1 MSEEN
6 NDWGGVEYLPLFPSL
21 AIKFDTNPE
30 FKDYIRD
37 DLIQF
42 AYKERDR
49 DIKGINRSN
58 NGGWHSH
65 IKLTKQ
71 ENFLK
76 YRDFIYKYLGKV
88 FTGFI
93 KKGGDVKMA
102 GCWININGEGDTN
115 SHHNHPGAHM
125 SGVFWVKCNEKSGS
139 LRFINPHTFD
149 HFGLLDIITKEAK
162 SKHLLSPAYYMR
174 PEEGSIAI
182 FPSSLMH
189 HVLPNEKDVDR
200 ISIAFNLILK
210 PPKLEEE

>member
-1 MSEEN
+1 M
-6 NDWGGVEYLPLFPSL
+6 EYLPLFPS

-76 YRDFIYKYLGKV
+76 I
-88 FTGFI
+88 
-93 KKGGDVKMA
+93 
-102 GCWININGEGDTN
+102 
-115 SHHNHPGAHM
+115 
-125 SGVFWVKCNEKSGS
+125 
-139 LRFINPHTFD
+139 
-149 HFGLLDIITKEAK
+149 
-162 SKHLLSPAYYMR
+162 
-174 PEEGSIAI
+174 
-182 FPSSLMH
+182 
-189 HVLPNEKDVDR
+189 
-200 ISIAFNLILK
+200 
-210 PPKLEEE
+210 

>member
-49 DIKGINRSN
+49 DVEGINRSN
-58 NGGWHSH
+58 SGGWHSQVDL
-65 IKLTKQ
+65 IKREDFQ
-71 ENFLK
+71 K
-76 YRDFIYKYLGKV
+76 YKKFIYKYIGKSFGEFMKV
-88 FTGFI
+88 
-93 KKGGDVKMA
+93 GGDVVMK

-115 SHHNHPGAHM
+115 SHHNHPGAHV
-125 SGVFWVKCNEKSGS
+125 SGVFWVKCNDESGS
-139 LRFINPHTFD
+139 LRFVNPHTFD
-149 HFGLLDIITKEAK
+149 HFGILETITHKTK
-162 SKHLLSPAYYMR
+162 SKHFLSNAYYVK
-174 PEEGSIAI
+174 PEEGSMAI

-189 HVLPNEKDVDR
+189 HVLPNRKDVDR
-200 ISIAFNLILK
+200 ISIAFNLLLK
-210 PPKLEEE
+210 PPKEKE